1 MPVFVLPG
9 PAIAGI
15 VLGVVIILLLG
26 GGLAAFLFHKHYS
39 KVPHL
44 PERVSMEPEEV
55 IKM

>member
-1 MPVFVLPG
+1 MPVFVLTG

-26 GGLAAFLFHKHYS
+26 GALAAFLFHKYCS
-39 KVPHL
+39 KVPHP

-55 IKM
+55 VKM

>member
-15 VLGVVIILLLG
+15 VLGVVTFLLLG
-26 GGLAAFLFHKHYS
+26 GALAAFLFHKHCS
-39 KVPHL
+39 KVPRL
-44 PERVSMEPEEV
+44 PERVSTEPEEV